1 MYRDNNNYILDSY
14 FGIGILNRFAFILDY
29 SRYTSFNVLTSI
41 LRVIPK
47 RGFHLLISYDFSDE
61 NNEKMRLGGG
71 FSIFYN
77 PYLEIMSFTSHWIL
91 KINQIYQRSQSIS
104 FSSFYNNHHHNVQ
117 IFYNP
122 LPNPFQFLLFCA

>member
-77 PYLEIMSFTSHWIL
+77 PYLEIMSRYYYYFEDKYKVL
-91 KINQIYQRSQSIS
+91 AFS
-104 FSSFYNNHHHNVQ
+104 FHIGF
-117 IFYNP
+117 
-122 LPNPFQFLLFCA
+122 